1 MTKIDYR
8 HQTVIVTGASSGL
21 GAEFARQLARRGAN
35 LVLVARRADRLQ
47 SLADELTRAHGVT
60 VTVVARDLGLPDAGR
75 TLRAELESRG
85 IYATGLV
92 NNAGFGT
99 HDAFTDE
106 DPERL
111 QSMIALNVS
120 ALVDLSRAY
129 IDPLTSADTGV
140 LINVASLLGFQP
152 TPYLSVYG
160 ATKAF
165 VLSFTESLWEETR
178 GTGLRVLAVCP
189 GATRDRV
196 LRRRRQ
202 PVGRLR
208 REAGHPRRRRDD
220 GPRHAR
226 PPLRTAVGD
235 HQRPPARP
243 RQQVPA
249 APPDRPVHGLD
260 GPPSSARSS
269 PSPSPTAKEHHHD
282 HHRSHHAAHRRGALR
297 SHPRRFSAPP
307 ISATERPHW
316 RRGAAICT
324 SSRRR

>member
-1 MTKIDYR
+1 MSEIDYHR
-8 HQTVIVTGASSGL
+8 QTVIVTGASSGL

-47 SLADELTRAHGVT
+47 SLAAELTRAHGVT
-60 VTVVARDLGLPDAGR
+60 VATVARDLGLPDAGR

-85 IYATGLV
+85 VYATGLV

-129 IDPLTSADTGV
+129 IDPLTSTDTGV

-152 TPYLSVYG
+152 TPYMSVYG

-165 VLSFTESLWEETR
+165 VLSFTESLWEEAH

-189 GATRDRV
+189 GAMQTEFFDAAGSQSADLGTKRATPEQVVRIALDTLDR
-196 LRRRRQ
+196 R
-202 PVGRLR
+202 
-208 REAGHPRRRRDD
+208 
-220 GPRHAR
+220 
-226 PPLRTAVGD
+226 
-235 HQRPPARP
+235 
-243 RQQVPA
+243 
-249 APPDRPVHGLD
+249 
-260 GPPSSARSS
+260 
-269 PSPSPTAKEHHHD
+269 
-282 HHRSHHAAHRRGALR
+282 
-297 SHPRRFSAPP
+297 SAPP
-307 ISATERPHW
+307 SVVTNSRSLAVAGRFLSRRTMVRLMGWMARRQHTQPSATP
-316 RRGAAICT
+316 
-324 SSRRR
+324 SNS

>member
-1 MTKIDYR
+1 MSEIDYHR
-8 HQTVIVTGASSGL
+8 QTVIVTGASSGL

-35 LVLVARRADRLQ
+35 LVLVARRADRLE
-47 SLADELTRAHGVT
+47 SLAADLTRAHGVT
-60 VTVVARDLGLPDAGR
+60 VTTVARDLGLPDAGR

-106 DPERL
+106 DPDRL

-129 IDPLTSADTGV
+129 IDPLSSAGTGV

-178 GTGLRVLAVCP
+178 GSGLRVLAVCP
-189 GATRDRV
+189 GATRTEFYDVAGSQSADYGTKRATPEQVVKTALDTLDR
-196 LRRRRQ
+196 R
-202 PVGRLR
+202 
-208 REAGHPRRRRDD
+208 
-220 GPRHAR
+220 
-226 PPLRTAVGD
+226 
-235 HQRPPARP
+235 
-243 RQQVPA
+243 
-249 APPDRPVHGLD
+249 
-260 GPPSSARSS
+260 
-269 PSPSPTAKEHHHD
+269 
-282 HHRSHHAAHRRGALR
+282 
-297 SHPRRFSAPP
+297 SAPP
-307 ISATERPHW
+307 SVVTNGRSLALL
-316 RRGAAICT
+316 GKLL
-324 SSRRR
+324 SRRSMVRFMGWMARRQRPQHPVALTNS

>member
-47 SLADELTRAHGVT
+47 SLAAELTRAHGVA
-60 VTVVARDLGLPDAGR
+60 VTTIARDLGLPDAGR
-75 TLRAELESRG
+75 TLRAKLESAG
-85 IYATGLV
+85 VYATGLV

-152 TPYLSVYG
+152 TPYMSVYG

-165 VLSFTESLWEETR
+165 VLSFTESLWEETH

-189 GATRDRV
+189 GATRTEFYDAAGSQSADYGAKRATPEQVVTIALDTLDR
-196 LRRRRQ
+196 R
-202 PVGRLR
+202 
-208 REAGHPRRRRDD
+208 
-220 GPRHAR
+220 
-226 PPLRTAVGD
+226 
-235 HQRPPARP
+235 
-243 RQQVPA
+243 
-249 APPDRPVHGLD
+249 
-260 GPPSSARSS
+260 
-269 PSPSPTAKEHHHD
+269 
-282 HHRSHHAAHRRGALR
+282 
-297 SHPRRFSAPP
+297 SAPP
-307 ISATERPHW
+307 SVITNGRPLALASKVLP
-316 RRGAAICT
+316 RRLIVRFMGWVA
-324 SSRRR
+324 RRQRTQSPVAHTNS

>member
-1 MTKIDYR
+1 MSDIDYHR
-8 HQTVIVTGASSGL
+8 QTVIVTGASSGL

-35 LVLVARRADRLQ
+35 LVLVARRADRLE
-47 SLADELTRAHGVT
+47 SLAAELTRAHGVT
-60 VTVVARDLGLPDAGR
+60 VTAVARDLGLPDAGR

-106 DPERL
+106 DPDRL

-129 IDPLTSADTGV
+129 VDPLSSADTGV

-189 GATRDRV
+189 GATKTEFYDVAGSQSADYGTKRATPEQVVKIALDTLDR
-196 LRRRRQ
+196 R
-202 PVGRLR
+202 
-208 REAGHPRRRRDD
+208 
-220 GPRHAR
+220 
-226 PPLRTAVGD
+226 
-235 HQRPPARP
+235 
-243 RQQVPA
+243 
-249 APPDRPVHGLD
+249 
-260 GPPSSARSS
+260 
-269 PSPSPTAKEHHHD
+269 
-282 HHRSHHAAHRRGALR
+282 
-297 SHPRRFSAPP
+297 SAPP
-307 ISATERPHW
+307 SVITNGRSLALVGKLLP
-316 RRGAAICT
+316 RRSMVRLMGWMA
-324 SSRRR
+324 RRQHTQLPVARTNS